1 MESSLSAYGLMPLAI
16 ISAIVYSVIGF
27 VVFALAFLI
36 IIKIS
41 PFSIIK
47 EIGEDQNVSLAI
59 IIGSVFISLSLIIQ
73 AAIRG

>member
-1 MESSLSAYGLMPLAI
+1 MPMAI
-16 ISAIVYSVIGF
+16 LSAIVYSVIGF
-27 VVFALAFLI
+27 VVFALAFLV

-41 PFSIIK
+41 PFSIVK
-47 EIGEDQNVSLAI
+47 EISQDQNVSLAI

>member
-1 MESSLSAYGLMPLAI
+1 MEPSFSTYGLIPMAI
-16 ISAIVYSVIGF
+16 LSAIVYSVIGF

-41 PFSIIK
+41 PFSIVK
-47 EIGEDQNVSLAI
+47 EISEDQNVALAI

>member
-27 VVFALAFLI
+27 VVLALAFLI